1 MAVLTGFI
9 RTPAQFYLARFVLGL
24 AEAGFFPGVIVYLSH
39 WFRQRDRAKAVA
51 MFKLGRDETRQAIA
65 AAQTASRP
73 APATRK
79 PAAPEHKAS
88 SKASDD
94 WEEF

>member
-1 MAVLTGFI
+1 MRPYG
-9 RTPAQFYLARFVLGL
+9 
-24 AEAGFFPGVIVYLSH
+24 PGT
-39 WFRQRDRAKAVA
+39 QARDRKGAQSAAAAQSLKDQAHQLAKAVA